1 MKPIKF
7 EKEERA
13 AIVSKIQRYF
23 VNELESEIGSIPA
36 ELLLAFFTETVGPFY
51 YNQGLADA
59 QAVMARVADSINDE
73 IYGLEQREARAR

>member
-7 EKEERA
+7 EKDERA

-23 VNELESEIGSIPA
+23 VDELDSEIGAIPA
-36 ELLLAFFTETVGPFY
+36 ELLLAFFTAQIGPFY
-51 YNQGLADA
+51 YNQGLGDA
-59 QAVMARVADSINDE
+59 QAVVARMIDNINDE